1 MKHIFTLLTI
11 LGAFNAANAA
21 EQLQNPKVILQLNDG
36 TRWPLKQ
43 REFNRMGSVKNL
55 LDTQD
60 TTQETDEPLEIPLDA
75 HLVTPEA
82 GTLLMHL
89 MENVLSDENYEN
101 IPEIEAINSNKKI
114 VEKQLNWLTDKRR
127 LASNVH
133 RFDLLKELYCAADYL
148 NIQLLKT
155 ETQNIDHQTVADY
168 KLQELIAHEAANSLI
183 ASDFGSVDLNI
194 NHNGLHEQL
203 KLEMA
208 QRYTHNKVLVNEVLV
223 NGHQEHI
230 WNPQLSPNGNIL
242 ITHSFDK
249 VMVHDVQS
257 GDVLYVVTRGDA
269 HGHQKHIYDAQL
281 STDGNILMTQSYD
294 KVMVHNIQTGALLFS
309 VAKGAANGHQNDILD
324 AQLSADG
331 TTLMTQSH
339 DKVMVCNTQTRAVL
353 FTVDRGDAHGHQ
365 EWIVGAQLSPNGNIL
380 MTYSFDKV
388 MVHDV
393 QSGDVLYVVTR
404 GDAHGHQEHI
414 LRTQLSTD
422 GNILMTH
429 SYDKVMVHN
438 TQTGALLFSV
448 AKGAANGHQEWILD
462 AQLCADGTTLM
473 TRSFDK
479 VMRHNL
485 PITVHLRQKPLSKFI
500 PKTNNNNKTVSIYQ
514 QGFTE
519 ELARDLSLEQI

>member
-203 KLEMA
+203 KFELA

-249 VMVHDVQS
+249 VMV
-257 GDVLYVVTRGDA
+257 RNA
-269 HGHQKHIYDAQL
+269 
-281 STDGNILMTQSYD
+281 
-294 KVMVHNIQTGALLFS
+294 QTGALLLS
-309 VAKGAANGHQNDILD
+309 VTSDDINGHQKIIKD
-324 AQLSADG
+324 AQLSPDG
-331 TTLMTQSH
+331 TTLMT
-339 DKVMVCNTQTRAVL
+339 R
-353 FTVDRGDAHGHQ
+353 
-365 EWIVGAQLSPNGNIL
+365 
-380 MTYSFDKV
+380 SFDKV

-404 GDAHGHQEHI
+404 GDANGHQGNI
-414 LRTQLSTD
+414 QGAQLSPD
-422 GNILMTH
+422 GNTLMTH
-429 SYDKVMVHN
+429 SFDKVMVHN
-438 TQTGALLFSV
+438 AQTGALLFTVTSDDI
-448 AKGAANGHQEWILD
+448 NGHQEWILNV
-462 AQLCADGTTLM
+462 QLSPDGTTLM
-473 TRSFDK
+473 THSFDK
-479 VMRHNL
+479 V
-485 PITVHLRQKPLSKFI
+485 TVRNAQNGAVLCAV
-500 PKTNNNNKTVSIYQ
+500 T
-514 QGFTE
+514 
-519 ELARDLSLEQI
+519 RDDANGHQ